1 MISYLL
7 NLLRQT
13 VELVRRAEHSG
24 ASFLTVHGRTPSQRD
39 TEPTDYEA
47 IAMVFLLLIAF
58 LIL

>member
-1 MISYLL
+1 M
-7 NLLRQT
+7 
-13 VELVRRAEHSG
+13 ELVRRAEHSG